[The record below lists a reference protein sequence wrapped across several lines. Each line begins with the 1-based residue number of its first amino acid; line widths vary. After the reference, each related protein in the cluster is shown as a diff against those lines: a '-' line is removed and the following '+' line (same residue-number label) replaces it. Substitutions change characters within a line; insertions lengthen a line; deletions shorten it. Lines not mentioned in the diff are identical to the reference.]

1 MQQNKKSRV
10 ARETLLND
18 REVVKMG
25 KQHTTKK
32 EIYARFGKENV
43 FCINTGNGEIL
54 LFEPDYYTTRI
65 EGFAANVWILGDI
78 VITEGY
84 APFGNTKLDY
94 DKVKKIWNKAYK
106 VYKSSCQWSYN
117 RKVAQIRKYRRELY
131 NLAKET
137 QQGGRE
143 K

>member
-1 MQQNKKSRV
+1 MS
-10 ARETLLND
+10 
-18 REVVKMG
+18 

-43 FCINTGNGEIL
+43 FYINTGNGEIL

-78 VITEGY
+78 VITEGD
-84 APFGNTKLDY
+84 APFGNCLDY
-94 DKVKKIWNKAYK
+94 NKVMAIWNKAYN
-106 VYKSSCQWSYN
+106 VYKSSNKWSYN
-117 RKVAQIRKYRRELY
+117 RKVAQRQKYRRELY
-131 NLAKET
+131 SLAKET